1 MAETLSYENAPDTEV
16 LSPEEQDSLAVGE
29 KLVAEQ
35 EGLLA
40 GKYNSPKEL
49 EKAYLELQSKLGKAE
64 ETEQAEGETDDS
76 ELSEENTE
84 YYLEDGSVNFEQVST
99 DYGSEMSNLFQEKGI
114 DPYKISKNFHDN
126 KGEITDEDYSQLEQ
140 AGFSKQLVDAYLNGR
155 AIESG
160 YMNQTETQTETQT
173 EVDISQQ
180 DVNSIQNS
188 VGGEKQYTN
197 IVSWAA
203 NNLPEQQVLA
213 YDNLVASGNVEAIN
227 LALKGLKAEYDNAFG
242 SEGRTLQGRSPR
254 SNDGVFR
261 SQAELMSAM
270 NDPRYDT
277 DEAYRDEVLRK
288 LDQSNLQF

>member
-16 LSPEEQDSLAVGE
+16 LSPEEQDSLEVGE

-49 EKAYLELQSKLGKAE
+49 EKAYLELQSKLGKG
-64 ETEQAEGETDDS
+64 ETVDEGEGEGDDS
-76 ELSEENTE
+76 ELSEEAPETSPAYDLIMQASEE
-84 YYLEDGSVNFEQVST
+84 YYGNDNSLSPETIEKFSAMSST
-99 DYGSEMSNLFQEKGI
+99 DLVNAYVESI
-114 DPYKISKNFHDN
+114 KNAPA
-126 KGEITDEDYSQLEQ
+126 QQ
-140 AGFSKQLVDAYLNGR
+140 Q
-155 AIESG
+155 
-160 YMNQTETQTETQT
+160 Q
-173 EVDISQQ
+173 EVDIPDAQ
-180 DVNSIQNS
+180 VNQIQNS
-188 VGGEKQYTN
+188 VGGEKQSTN

-227 LALKGLKAEYDNAFG
+227 LALKGLKAEYDDAFG
-242 SEGRTLQGRSPR
+242 NEGRTLQGRAPR

-270 NDPRYDT
+270 NDPRYET
-277 DEAYRDEVLRK
+277 DEAYRDDVLRK
-288 LDQSNLQF
+288 LDNSDVQF

>member
-1 MAETLSYENAPDTEV
+1 MAETLSYDNTPQTEV
-16 LSPEEQDSLAVGE
+16 LSPEEQDSLEVGE

-35 EGLLA
+35 EELLA
-40 GKYNSPKEL
+40 GKYSSPKEL
-49 EKAYLELQSKLGKAE
+49 EKAYLELQSKLGKSE
-64 ETEQAEGETDDS
+64 ETEQTEEETNDS
-76 ELSEENTE
+76 ELSEENIE
-84 YYLEDGSVNFEQVST
+84 YYLEDGSVNFEQVSA

-114 DPYKISKNFHDN
+114 DPYEISKHFHDN

-155 AIESG
+155 AVESG
-160 YMNQTETQTETQT
+160 YMNQTETET

-203 NNLPEQQVLA
+203 NNLPEEQVVA
-213 YDNLVASGNVEAIN
+213 YDNLVASGNVEGIN
-227 LALKGLKAEYDNAFG
+227 LALQGLKAQYDDAFG
-242 SEGRTLQGRSPR
+242 SEGRTLQGRAPR
-254 SNDGVFR
+254 SNEGVFR

-277 DEAYRDEVLRK
+277 DEAYRDDILRK
-288 LDQSNLQF
+288 LDASDLKF

>member
-16 LSPEEQDSLAVGE
+16 LSPEEQDSLEVGE

-49 EKAYLELQSKLGKAE
+49 EKAYLELQSKLGKGETQAE
-64 ETEQAEGETDDS
+64 QGETEGDDS
-76 ELSEENTE
+76 ELSEEAPETSPAYDLIMQASEE
-84 YYLEDGSVNFEQVST
+84 YYGNENTLSPETIEKF
-99 DYGSEMSNLFQEKGI
+99 SEMS
-114 DPYKISKNFHDN
+114 S
-126 KGEITDEDYSQLEQ
+126 TD
-140 AGFSKQLVDAYLNGR
+140 LVNAYVQSIQNNP
-155 AIESG
+155 AA
-160 YMNQTETQTETQT
+160 QQQQ
-173 EVDISQQ
+173 EVDIPDAQ
-180 DVNSIQNS
+180 VNQIQNS

-203 NNLPEQQVLA
+203 NNLPEKQVLA

-227 LALKGLKAEYDNAFG
+227 LALAGLKAQYDNAFG
-242 SEGRTLQGRSPR
+242 SEGRTLQGRAPR
-254 SNDGVFR
+254 SNDGIFR

-277 DEAYRDEVLRK
+277 DEAYRDDVLRK
-288 LDQSNLQF
+288 LDNSDLQF

>member
-1 MAETLSYENAPDTEV
+1 MAETLSYDNTPQTEV
-16 LSPEEQDSLAVGE
+16 LSPEEQDSLEVGE

-35 EGLLA
+35 EELLA
-40 GKYNSPKEL
+40 GKYSSPKEL
-49 EKAYLELQSKLGKAE
+49 EKAYLELQSKLGKSE
-64 ETEQAEGETDDS
+64 ETEQTEEETNDS
-76 ELSEENTE
+76 ELSEENIE
-84 YYLEDGSVNFEQVST
+84 YYLEDGSVNFEQVSA

-114 DPYKISKNFHDN
+114 DPYEISKHFHDN

-155 AIESG
+155 AVESG
-160 YMNQTETQTETQT
+160 YMNQTETET

-203 NNLPEQQVLA
+203 NNLPEEQVVA
-213 YDNLVASGNVEAIN
+213 YDNLVASGNVEGIN
-227 LALKGLKAEYDNAFG
+227 LALQGLKAQYDDAFG
-242 SEGRTLQGRSPR
+242 REGRTLQGRAPR
-254 SNDGVFR
+254 SNEGVFR

-277 DEAYRDEVLRK
+277 DEAYRDDVLRK
-288 LDQSNLQF
+288 LDNSDLQF

>member
-1 MAETLSYENAPDTEV
+1 MAETLSYDNTPETEV
-16 LSPEEQDSLAVGE
+16 LSPEEQDSLEVGE

-40 GKYNSPKEL
+40 GKYNNPQEL
-49 EKAYLELQSKLGKAE
+49 EKAYLELQSKLGQN
-64 ETEQAEGETDDS
+64 ETVDEGEGEADDS
-76 ELSEENTE
+76 ELSEETTETSPAYDLIMQASEE
-84 YYLEDGSVNFEQVST
+84 YYGNDNSLSPETVAKF
-99 DYGSEMSNLFQEKGI
+99 SEMS
-114 DPYKISKNFHDN
+114 S
-126 KGEITDEDYSQLEQ
+126 TD
-140 AGFSKQLVDAYLNGR
+140 LVNAY
-155 AIESG
+155 IESVK
-160 YMNQTETQTETQT
+160 NNPTAQQ
-173 EVDISQQ
+173 EVDIPDAQ
-180 DVNSIQNS
+180 VNQIQNS

-277 DEAYRDEVLRK
+277 DEAYRDDVLRK
-288 LDQSNLQF
+288 LDNSDLQF